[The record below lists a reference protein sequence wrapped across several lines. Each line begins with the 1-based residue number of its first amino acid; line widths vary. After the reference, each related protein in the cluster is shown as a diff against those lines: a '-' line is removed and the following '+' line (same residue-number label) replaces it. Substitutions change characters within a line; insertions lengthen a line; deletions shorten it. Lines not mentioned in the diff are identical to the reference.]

1 MSGTRVTEDG
11 MLWLL
16 GEADG
21 PRPAGPGPRG
31 ARFEHRLLVNAP
43 AQAVWATLS
52 EVDGWGRWS
61 TLYPSARGSI
71 EQGSVIDL
79 RMRVPGA
86 PLLRARATVIESIP
100 NDRLSF
106 LTVASIGLKGF
117 RYFLIEPAET
127 PDACIVCD
135 GEVVSGISRAALPL
149 LQTNLFLGLR
159 RMNEGLKVAAEN
171 RVRMELG

>member
-1 MSGTRVTEDG
+1 
-11 MLWLL
+11 
-16 GEADG
+16 
-21 PRPAGPGPRG
+21 
-31 ARFEHRLLVNAP
+31 
-43 AQAVWATLS
+43 
-52 EVDGWGRWS
+52 
-61 TLYPSARGSI
+61 
-71 EQGSVIDL
+71 
-79 RMRVPGA
+79 MRVPGA

-106 LTVASIGLKGF
+106 LTVARIGLKGF

-149 LQTNLFLGLR
+149 FQTNLFLGLR